1 MIAGVGVDLVS
12 LSRFESL
19 HARWGARLERRL
31 FGAGELAELPADP
44 RRRVRRMA
52 LAFAAKEAFAKALG
66 TGLRPPASLH
76 RIAVRRDALGAPR
89 CEARG
94 ELARELERRSVT
106 AAHLSLS
113 DEGDSAVAVAVLETG

>member
-12 LSRFESL
+12 LSRFGRL
-19 HARWGARLERRL
+19 HARWGGRLERRL
-31 FGAGELAELPADP
+31 FGADELAELPADP

-66 TGLRPPASLH
+66 TGLRLPASLH
-76 RIAVRRDALGAPR
+76 RIAVRRGPLGAPR
-89 CEARG
+89 YAAAA
-94 ELARELERRSVT
+94 ELERELERRSIT

-113 DEGDSAVAVAVLETG
+113 DEGDSAVAVAVLEAR